1 MADATR
7 TAKRPASQEAAT
19 SSAATKPLLT
29 CRSGTVSVAV
39 FPNDS
44 VSVRRSYRTKA
55 GEWKHTST
63 LWRRD
68 IPHAIKALS
77 ECLVTSTKES
87 DEDSVEE

>member
-7 TAKRPASQEAAT
+7 TGKRPASQEAAT

-29 CRSGTVSVAV
+29 CRSGSVSVAV
-39 FPNDS
+39 FPDDA
-44 VSVRRSYRTKA
+44 VSIRRSYRTKA
-55 GEWKHTST
+55 GEWKHTSA

-77 ECLVTSTKES
+77 ECLAAAPKES
-87 DEDSVEE
+87 DEDSVEK